1 MIVLHAAV
9 PIAAEHRE
17 DALETIED
25 LVEDSRAEEGMIDY
39 RATTDVEDPNTV
51 RFFEQ
56 YEDEAAMQSHLET
69 DHYLEFA
76 RALPD
81 WLAGEPEVLKFEV
94 SEATEL
100 DL

>member
-1 MIVLHAAV
+1 MIVLHATV

-17 DALETIED
+17 DALEMIAG
-25 LVEDSRAEEGMIDY
+25 LVADSRDEDGTITY

-56 YEDEAAMQSHLET
+56 YENEAAMQAHLET
-69 DHYLEFA
+69 DHYLAFA
-76 RALPD
+76 RALGD